1 MLVGVKV
8 QKSGHD
14 MILTLYIEDNQHVK
28 NPTAFVIEASSSP
41 LPSDATGAQ
50 RYGLRL
56 DGGGPTW
63 NDGSNLAIYLV
74 LSRCSS
80 SLRFVATGVV
90 WTFATTLERTARRT
104 SI

>member
-50 RYGLRL
+50 RYGLSL
-56 DGGGPTW
+56 NGGGPTW
-63 NDGSNLAIYLV
+63 NDGSNLAIYIL

-80 SLRFVATGVV
+80 SLRLLPLV
-90 WTFATTLERTARRT
+90 WSGLLPRP
-104 SI
+104 